1 MERHDRRQPM
11 TEEELRKL
19 AEYLGPYI
27 SNSVADNVVKQF
39 FLSVGKG
46 AFKTFIALIAILCTA
61 VVVYVKAKTGVDL
74 K

>member
-1 MERHDRRQPM
+1 MERRTPM
-11 TEEELRKL
+11 TEEELKKL

-27 SNSVADNVVKQF
+27 ADSVADNVVKQF

-46 AFKTFIALIAILCTA
+46 AFKTLIAIVVIIGTA
-61 VVVYVKAKTGVDL
+61 LFAYVKAKTGIDL

>member
-1 MERHDRRQPM
+1 MERRAPM
-11 TEEELRKL
+11 TEEELKKL

-27 SNSVADNVVKQF
+27 ADSVADNVVKQF

-46 AFKTFIALIAILCTA
+46 AFKTILALFAIICTA
-61 VVVYVKAKTGVDL
+61 LFVYVKTNAGVSL

>member
-1 MERHDRRQPM
+1 MERRTLM
-11 TEEELRKL
+11 TEEELKKL

-27 SNSVADNVVKQF
+27 ADSVADNVVKQF

-46 AFKTFIALIAILCTA
+46 TFKTIIALFAIICTA
-61 VVVYVKAKTGVDL
+61 LFVYVKAKTGVSL